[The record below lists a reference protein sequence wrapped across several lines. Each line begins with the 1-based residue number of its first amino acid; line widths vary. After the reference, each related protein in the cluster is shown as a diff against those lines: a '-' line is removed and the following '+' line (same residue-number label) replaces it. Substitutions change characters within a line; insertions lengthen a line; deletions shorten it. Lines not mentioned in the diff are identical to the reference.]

1 MLLLVDITFWKY
13 KISSCRRFFSV
24 FIMTKQLCDKTL
36 QIYITY
42 NISFEEITISSK
54 SDNITMN
61 LDEENKSSEV
71 PMVPVIMGY
80 RCLRRY
86 TFTVFMIQEMML
98 YENDVCSGD
107 VSQNQIY
114 S

>member
-1 MLLLVDITFWKY
+1 
-13 KISSCRRFFSV
+13 
-24 FIMTKQLCDKTL
+24 
-36 QIYITY
+36 
-42 NISFEEITISSK
+42 
-54 SDNITMN
+54 MN

-71 PMVPVIMGY
+71 PMIPVIMGC

-86 TFTVFMIQEMML
+86 LFTVFMIQEMML

-107 VSQNQIY
+107 VPQNQIY